1 MTKMKK
7 NIQDII
13 IVGGGPAGAYL
24 GWLLAK
30 NGLHPTIFD
39 HSHPREKPCGGG
51 ISVLALE
58 KFPFLN
64 EVPEPKTIDF
74 NFGLI
79 SPEGLSVMTSGKKGS
94 WSLSRLI
101 LDKYILDKAIEC
113 GCHFIPE
120 QVIDVRLKDDVWH
133 IKTKNAEYKARILVG
148 ADGVNS
154 IVRKKIL
161 GPIPKEHLGLCYG
174 CFAVS
179 NKKEATYIK
188 FLKNKQGYAWCFPR
202 HDHLSIGVGTSSLK
216 TKEIKKLFDEFR
228 STHYPDVKILST
240 WGAIIPNIKNDN
252 FFKLPCSGEN
262 WILIGDAAGH
272 VDSVTGEGITYAL
285 WSAELAAKA
294 ITNNNLKS
302 FDDLWRQAYGST
314 LANSCKMR
322 DLFYN
327 QWLIDTSI
335 KLASKSK
342 TFSTFLYDIMTN
354 QIPSNDFLKRIIKDF
369 PRAIKEYIFAKL

>member
-1 MTKMKK
+1 MKK
-7 NIQDII
+7 KIEDII
-13 IVGGGPAGAYL
+13 IVGGGPAGSYL

-30 NGLHPTIFD
+30 NGLHPIIFD

-64 EVPEPKTIDF
+64 DVPEPKNLDF
-74 NFGLI
+74 DFGLI
-79 SPEGLSVMTSGKKGS
+79 SPTGISVMTSGKKGS

-101 LDKYILDKAIEC
+101 LDKYILDKAIEY
-113 GCHFIPE
+113 GCRLIPE
-120 QVIDVRLKDDVWH
+120 RVINVKIKENVWH
-133 IKTKNAEYKARILVG
+133 IKTREAEYQAKIIIG

-174 CFAVS
+174 CFATS
-179 NKKEATYIK
+179 DKKEPTSVK

-216 TKEIKKLFDEFR
+216 TKDIKKIFKEFQ
-228 STHYPDVKILST
+228 TTYYPKIKILST
-240 WGAIIPNIKNDN
+240 WGATIPNIKNDD

-272 VDSVTGEGITYAL
+272 VDSATGEGITYAL

-294 ITNNNLKS
+294 IIENDPKS
-302 FDDLWRQAYGST
+302 FDRLWRNAYGNM
-314 LANSCKMR
+314 LAESCKMR
-322 DLFYN
+322 EIFYN
-327 QWLIDTSI
+327 PFLLEYTIR
-335 KLASKSK
+335 LANKSK
-342 TFSTFLYDIMTN
+342 TLSTLLYEFMTN
-354 QIPSNDFLKRIIKDF
+354 QIPSKDLMKRIIRDIPKTM
-369 PRAIKEYIFAKL
+369 KEYLEMKLS